1 MRVIPTENKAAEWRW
16 SGSSRGRRTVR
27 LFNRSF
33 LTSYK
38 SPIGFRTLVM
48 SSLFLTAFTVV
59 MPFPCQ
65 AHRSGS
71 RSCNR
76 HSHSMHNMWNTHTHK
91 NSHIQGIQM
100 KTNLPKLISIK
111 WHRNAFHKIQHRILN
126 TIPKLLDK
134 STQNPFCLLTGRGR
148 SLFHRLL
155 NPASLHRTNIWD
167 LMQHYILMLVLHLFF
182 FLISSLKKKSLLT
195 LTSSLSRGYKKL
207 QKKVFVQQ
215 QHKNI

>member
-1 MRVIPTENKAAEWRW
+1 MTAVGVIQGAKDRPFIQPFVSHIIQITHWFFVPLSCRLYFSQPSLLSCLFHARLTEVEAEAVTD
-16 SGSSRGRRTVR
+16 TVTR
-27 LFNRSF
+27 C
-33 LTSYK
+33 T
-38 SPIGFRTLVM
+38 T
-48 SSLFLTAFTVV
+48 
-59 MPFPCQ
+59 CE
-65 AHRSGS
+65 
-71 RSCNR
+71 
-76 HSHSMHNMWNTHTHK
+76 THTHK

-148 SLFHRLL
+148 SLFHRLR

-182 FLISSLKKKSLLT
+182 LFFFLSSLKKTTLLT

>member
-1 MRVIPTENKAAEWRW
+1 MTAVGVIQGAKDRPFIQPFVSHIIQITHWFFVPLSCRLYFSQPSLLSCLFHARLTEVEAEAVTD
-16 SGSSRGRRTVR
+16 TVTR
-27 LFNRSF
+27 C
-33 LTSYK
+33 T
-38 SPIGFRTLVM
+38 T
-48 SSLFLTAFTVV
+48 
-59 MPFPCQ
+59 CE
-65 AHRSGS
+65 
-71 RSCNR
+71 
-76 HSHSMHNMWNTHTHK
+76 THTHK

-155 NPASLHRTNIWD
+155 NPASLYRTNIWD

-182 FLISSLKKKSLLT
+182 LFFFFIQFKKKNH
-195 LTSSLSRGYKKL
+195 
-207 QKKVFVQQ
+207 F
-215 QHKNI
+215 